1 MTGWPFFVASPEE
14 HVASALDLA
23 EVGPGMRVC
32 DLGCGDGRLLL
43 AAAQRGA
50 EVVGVEL
57 DEQLAAGARRRL
69 AEAGLPGQVLVGDL
83 LADELPEADVYLAYL
98 SPSMLQELV
107 EGAGLSRRGVRLVT
121 VAYRVPG
128 LIPDRAVGGRCR
140 HDLPGIVRPVRR
152 GFSAAALL
160 AVVPPGGRRLLAYAM
175 AGHPAGPVRLEVT
188 GGCSGVLEVRVGARE
203 LGRRGEVAVD
213 LRVAAPPQGGIL
225 RAQVGLG
232 GVGVLEVVLAAAE
245 REPGWALVGV
255 EDWERLEPGIVAGG
269 AGVDLAAVI
278 AARS

>member
-107 EGAGLSRRGVRLVT
+107 EGAGLSRRG
-121 VAYRVPG
+121 
-128 LIPDRAVGGRCR
+128 
-140 HDLPGIVRPVRR
+140 
-152 GFSAAALL
+152 
-160 AVVPPGGRRLLAYAM
+160 
-175 AGHPAGPVRLEVT
+175 
-188 GGCSGVLEVRVGARE
+188 SG
-203 LGRRGEVAVD
+203 
-213 LRVAAPPQGGIL
+213 
-225 RAQVGLG
+225 
-232 GVGVLEVVLAAAE
+232 
-245 REPGWALVGV
+245 W
-255 EDWERLEPGIVAGG
+255 
-269 AGVDLAAVI
+269 
-278 AARS
+278 